1 MRQNVDGFSPVWS
14 VSYCSVPFMHCTLV
28 RDFTPHLPRR
38 GKYRNPMV
46 VFQHARAAL
55 RSLPRSAVP
64 RRKPTNRTAFARR
77 APALATFFPRFV
89 PEASARRV
97 SALSIRRR

>member
-1 MRQNVDGFSPVWS
+1 MR
-14 VSYCSVPFMHCTLV
+14 CTLV

-38 GKYRNPMV
+38 GKYRDPMV
-46 VFQHARAAL
+46 VFQPARAAL
-55 RSLPRSAVP
+55 RQEIPPPVAAP